1 MYMMVNLDDKYHI
14 LETTEVPNK
23 SIYSNTSA
31 KTTKR
36 VLNGLKNN
44 KTGFQG
50 DTPAFM
56 ANTDFYTKNG

>member
-1 MYMMVNLDDKYHI
+1 MYIMVKSDDEYHI

-23 SIYSNTSA
+23 SIYSNTSV

-50 DTPAFM
+50 DTPEFM
-56 ANTDFYTKNG
+56 ANTNFYEKNN